1 MRIASID
8 LGTNTFNLLIAEIK
22 ENKDFEIL
30 YEKKL
35 PVKLGRGGIHKKVI
49 AQDAFERGIEA
60 LHSYNEIIQKFKVP
74 KKVAFA
80 TSAMRDAENGEEFR
94 NKVKQKF
101 DIDIQIID
109 GQREAELIYYGV
121 RQSMPLPSEPF
132 VILDIGGGSNEFIIC
147 NNEKIFWKHSFNLGI
162 ARLLEMFTPSDPIKS
177 EELERI
183 EAHFESEL
191 KLLSDAIEKIPVNR
205 MIGASG
211 TFDTLVSMLSF
222 KKQNKKEIALGKY
235 HQQIS
240 LKDFYNLYNELLP
253 STLEERKLMPGLEQ
267 MRIEMIVLATHF
279 IKFVIEKYNIKELY
293 QSQFSL
299 KEGVIHEI
307 IKNI

>member
-22 ENKDFEIL
+22 EDKDFDIL
-30 YEKKL
+30 FEKKL
-35 PVKLGRGGIHKKVI
+35 PVKLGKGGIHKKII
-49 AQDAFERGIEA
+49 AQNAFERGIKAMKTHNDTIEK
-60 LHSYNEIIQKFKVP
+60 YNVNN
-74 KKVAFA
+74 KVAFA

-94 NKVKQKF
+94 NIVKEKF

-121 RQSMPLPSEPF
+121 KQSMPLQNEPF

-162 ARLLEMFTPSDPIKS
+162 ARLLEMFSPSDPIKPD
-177 EELERI
+177 ELERVNN
-183 EAHFESEL
+183 HFEQEL
-191 KLLSDAIEKIPVNR
+191 KLLSDAIKEVPVKR

-211 TFDTLVSMLSF
+211 TFDTLASMINF
-222 KKQNKKEIALGKY
+222 KKHNQKNLPDGKH
-235 HQQIS
+235 HQQIT
-240 LKDFYNLYNELLP
+240 LDEFYMLYDKLLP
-253 STLEERKLMPGLEQ
+253 STLEQRKLIRGLEP

-279 IKFVIEKYNIKELY
+279 IKFVIEKYTIKELY
-293 QSQFSL
+293 QSKFSL

-307 IKNI
+307 INK